1 MIDPTFRP
9 PETWDGEPAPP
20 YDVPRGTCPRCG
32 SDQVV
37 HLVIGMPATP
47 EEFGSGPD
55 WVSWVGCI
63 HPGFDRSCAD
73 CGHTWDA
80 RLDDEDGEVDE

>member
-1 MIDPTFRP
+1 MANFLLVYT
-9 PETWDGEPAPP
+9 G
-20 YDVPRGTCPRCG
+20 G
-32 SDQVV
+32 S
-37 HLVIGMPATP
+37 MPATP

-80 RLDDEDGEVDE
+80 RLDDEDREVDE